1 MTSDDSKVRKR
12 GAMVRVR
19 AVEEI
24 LRRWDPIGVEAGKLA
39 PLDEYDSYAPQIVS
53 LVAQRCS
60 VDELSAHL
68 HTVRTE
74 VIGVGARPDRDV
86 EVAADILTALRE
98 KEV

>member
-39 PLDEYDSYAPQIVS
+39 PLDEYDRYAPHIVS
-53 LVAQRCS
+53 LVARM
-60 VDELSAHL
+60 LS
-68 HTVRTE
+68 
-74 VIGVGARPDRDV
+74 
-86 EVAADILTALRE
+86 
-98 KEV
+98 